1 MFIER
6 VSGFTAGSY
15 WTEKLLVVVIPQLLW
30 FPAIRRNPIW
40 LLLISAGI
48 IVGMWL
54 ERYVFIVSSLY
65 RNHIPTWWF
74 PYAPTF
80 WDWMLLAGSIGLFL
94 TLFFVCLR
102 LLPIVS
108 MSEMREIVDKASQK

>member
-1 MFIER
+1 M
-6 VSGFTAGSY
+6 
-15 WTEKLLVVVIPQLLW
+15 LVVAIPQLLW
-30 FPAIRRNPIW
+30 LPAVRRSPIW

-74 PYAPTF
+74 NYYPTF
-80 WDWMLLAGSIGLFL
+80 WDWATARRIDRSVPDAVLS
-94 TLFFVCLR
+94 VLR

-108 MSEMREIVDKASQK
+108 MSEMREIVDKASPK